1 MRNIA
6 IDGPAGAGK
15 STIAKQVAK
24 RLNYIYVDTGAMY
37 RSMALACLRAGVDI
51 QNEEA
56 VAKIC
61 EDLNV
66 AIRHENGEQVVLL
79 NGENVNGF
87 IRTQEVGNATS
98 VIAVYPQVREKLVGL
113 QRQLANEE
121 NVVMDGR
128 DIGSAVLPN
137 ADVKIYLTAS
147 ARVRAERRCKELLER
162 GEAADV
168 AVVEQDIVDRD
179 WRDMHREISPL
190 VQVEDAVL
198 VDASDMTIEM
208 VTNRILEIINAG

>member
-137 ADVKIYLTAS
+137 ADIKIYLTAS